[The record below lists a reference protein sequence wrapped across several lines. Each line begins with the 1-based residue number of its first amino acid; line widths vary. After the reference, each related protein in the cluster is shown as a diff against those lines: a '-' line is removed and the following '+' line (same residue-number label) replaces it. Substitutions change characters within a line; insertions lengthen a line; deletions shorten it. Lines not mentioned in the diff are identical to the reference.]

1 MSDRGQIPASTDTI
15 DPLKPQEVAAK
26 LESAGVQRGLLATR
40 SLVLLGLLGGVYI
53 GFGGALATLAL
64 SDNAIG
70 YGLGRLAAGVAFS
83 VGLIMLVLAGGELFT
98 GNSLM
103 TLALA
108 SRKLSLQSL
117 MRNWATTYVTNALG
131 AVVLA
136 FAIHQ
141 SGILDAGDVKA
152 TAIKIAEAKAHLG
165 SSAALVRGFLCN
177 MLVCLAVWMSVAAR
191 SLEGRVIAI
200 IFPITT
206 FVALGFEHCIATLY
220 LLPIGM
226 LSGANVSMLDLTRNL
241 VFVSL
246 GNVAGGCALAA
257 AYWFAYLDD
266 GANSRGL
273 ADPTRRALRV
283 MWLMQQAV
291 VAWAARILGSD
302 AVQPRATLAKSTRG
316 SGQNEF
322 NINDRLHL
330 TNR

>member
-1 MSDRGQIPASTDTI
+1 MSDWGKVPSQPDTI
-15 DPLKPQEVAAK
+15 DPLKPQEVAAR
-26 LESAGVQRGLLATR
+26 LEATGVQRGFLTTR

-64 SDNAIG
+64 ADSAIG
-70 YGLGRLAAGVAFS
+70 YGLGRLAAGAAFS
-83 VGLIMLVLAGGELFT
+83 VGLIMLILAGGELFT

-108 SRKLSLQSL
+108 SRKLSIQSL
-117 MRNWATTYVTNALG
+117 MRNWATTFVANAFG

-141 SGILDAGDVKA
+141 SGILDAGDVKS

-191 SLEGRVIAI
+191 SVEGRVIAI
-200 IFPITT
+200 MFPITT
-206 FVALGFEHCIATLY
+206 FVALGFEHCIANLY

-226 LSGANVSMLDLTRNL
+226 LNGANVSIVDLIRNL
-241 VFVSL
+241 VCVTL

-266 GANSRGL
+266 SSNSRGL
-273 ADPTRRALRV
+273 ATPTRRALRAI
-283 MWLMQQAV
+283 WLLQQAV
-291 VAWAARILGSD
+291 VAWATRILGSD
-302 AVQPRATLAKSTRG
+302 PVRPRAPLAKSARTLIR
-316 SGQNEF
+316 S
-322 NINDRLHL
+322 D
-330 TNR
+330 